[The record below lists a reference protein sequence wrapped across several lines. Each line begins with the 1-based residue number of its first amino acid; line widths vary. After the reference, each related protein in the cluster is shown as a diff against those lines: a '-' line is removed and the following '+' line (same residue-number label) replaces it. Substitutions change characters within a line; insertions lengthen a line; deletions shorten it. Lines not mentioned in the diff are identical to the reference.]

1 MLKDYINR
9 YRERYTP
16 ATFILAIANCFY
28 QLALWTPGIW
38 PRWATFLK
46 FTGDIANLNIYPLGR
61 PSIWSRW
68 RKRTGFESTGN
79 LFSAT

>member
-28 QLALWTPGIW
+28 QLAL
-38 PRWATFLK
+38 
-46 FTGDIANLNIYPLGR
+46 
-61 PSIWSRW
+61 
-68 RKRTGFESTGN
+68 
-79 LFSAT
+79 